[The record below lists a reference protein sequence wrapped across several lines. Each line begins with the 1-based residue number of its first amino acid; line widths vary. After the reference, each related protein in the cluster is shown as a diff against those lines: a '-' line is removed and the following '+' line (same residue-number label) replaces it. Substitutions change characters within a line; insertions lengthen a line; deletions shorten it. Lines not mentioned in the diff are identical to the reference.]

1 MRIMQGDEYD
11 VYIDLKQDGIA
22 LKPNLVDDVEIC
34 IGSTIRKTF
43 QNASVLFDNKEL
55 KWYIRLTQQETLG
68 MEEGQHQTI
77 GRIKYK
83 GAPQSDVVG
92 IKLESFV
99 VMPTTSREVL

>member
-1 MRIMQGDEYD
+1 MKIMQGDEYD

-22 LKPNLVDDVEIC
+22 LKPNLVDDIEIC

-43 QNASVLFDNKEL
+43 QNSSVLFDSKEL

-92 IKLESFV
+92 IKLESFI